1 MVAATGARSGVGLGE
16 PLEADEPPHPAMQTT
31 SIPTSTKPIP
41 NFIADKTLPPSP
53 KFRHADGW
61 WYLTGMKLEKTIDIK
76 APRAKVWA
84 ALVDIHN
91 WPLWNESMTKIERL
105 ADGPFG
111 MGSQVRITQPKL
123 PVLVWQVVEFE
134 PGAAFAWQATSRG
147 VTTLASHRVAETAG
161 GQSTVTLS
169 IKQTGLLAS
178 LAGLALGGLTR
189 RYLDMEADGLKRY
202 CESGT

>member
-1 MVAATGARSGVGLGE
+1 VVAGAGVRSGVGLGE
-16 PLEADEPPHPAMQTT
+16 PLEADEPPHPAMQTA
-31 SIPTSTKPIP
+31 SIPASTTPIP
-41 NFIADKTLPPSP
+41 NFIADRTLPLSP

-61 WYLTGMKLEKTIDIK
+61 WYLTGMQLDKTIDIK

-84 ALVDIHN
+84 ALVDIQN
-91 WPLWNESMTKIERL
+91 WPLWSESMTKIEQL
-105 ADGPFG
+105 GDGPFG

-147 VTTLASHRVAETAG
+147 VTTLASHRVAETAD
-161 GQSTVTLS
+161 GQSTVTLA
-169 IKQTGLLAS
+169 IKQTGPLAS
-178 LAGLALGGLTR
+178 LAGLALGNVTR
-189 RYLDMEADGLKRY
+189 RYVEMEANGLKKY